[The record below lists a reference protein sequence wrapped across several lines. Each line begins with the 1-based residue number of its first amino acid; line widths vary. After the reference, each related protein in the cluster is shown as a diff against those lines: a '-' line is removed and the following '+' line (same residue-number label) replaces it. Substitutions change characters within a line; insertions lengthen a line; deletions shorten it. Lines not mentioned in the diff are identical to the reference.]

1 MYFNNHALRI
11 KGLQWG
17 FDNKQVLDNEFVD
30 DTTLYVDEE
39 EQNLRN
45 VQCVVQEFCELSGAI
60 INWNKSIGIRMKNEE

>member
-1 MYFNNHALRI
+1 MCPNAHVYFKNHASRI

-30 DTTLYVDEE
+30 DTTLYVDGE

-60 INWNKSIGIRMKNEE
+60 INWI